1 MARRPV
7 SNVFE
12 RWTPVW
18 HLFFYVMIAVA
29 TAMSFGDLRERGGTP
44 GVVLALGAVLVLWHV
59 AMLVR
64 LGRRQRERPRTVLVY
79 LVGAIAISVTLVRI
93 HPVFLMVAMTLYNH
107 VFAFLVMRWALPAA
121 VVLTAAI
128 AGVLFANSGVSS
140 DWIVVLFLGAGSA
153 LLIAFFL
160 RATSDESDRRQ
171 ALVEEL
177 ERTREQLAFAERLA
191 GQTEE
196 RRRIA
201 GELHDTVTQQL
212 VGIVM
217 HLEAKDGKDET
228 ALRLAREG
236 LAEARRIVWADRP
249 AQLEG
254 ASLSRAV
261 TNAAARVAKDTG
273 LEIDCNIEDET
284 DRLPVEL
291 QTLVLRAVQ
300 EALANVKKHAKAK
313 RVAISVTVD
322 GGLLAVDVDDD
333 GVGFDGRIPDAP
345 RATGSGFGLRGL
357 SERVGALGGKLAIES
372 EEGRGTTIAIHVPL
386 DRKEAT

>member
-1 MARRPV
+1 
-7 SNVFE
+7 
-12 RWTPVW
+12 
-18 HLFFYVMIAVA
+18 
-29 TAMSFGDLRERGGTP
+29 
-44 GVVLALGAVLVLWHV
+44 
-59 AMLVR
+59 
-64 LGRRQRERPRTVLVY
+64 
-79 LVGAIAISVTLVRI
+79 
-93 HPVFLMVAMTLYNH
+93 
-107 VFAFLVMRWALPAA
+107 
-121 VVLTAAI
+121 
-128 AGVLFANSGVSS
+128 
-140 DWIVVLFLGAGSA
+140 
-153 LLIAFFL
+153 
-160 RATSDESDRRQ
+160 
-171 ALVEEL
+171 
-177 ERTREQLAFAERLA
+177 
-191 GQTEE
+191 
-196 RRRIA
+196 
-201 GELHDTVTQQL
+201 
-212 VGIVM
+212 M

-300 EALANVKKHAKAK
+300 EALANVKTHAKAK

-345 RATGSGFGLRGL
+345 RATGSGFGLRSL